1 MTTNELQQIK
11 MAWLAA
17 EETGD
22 TSLKLALLRDHPDL
36 QNQLIDFIA
45 AYHITSPAGTEPE
58 VLSQIGRAHV

>member
-22 TSLKLALLRDHPDL
+22 TSLKLALLRDHPNL

-58 VLSQIGRAHV
+58 IGRASCRERV